1 MCQLKVRDARRVVG
15 LLGGRLVE
23 LNKAADALQD
33 NDNWEG
39 TADTE
44 IEMGRVCLSPSVV
57 YQASRVG
64 ACAWPFVPV
73 MF

>member
-39 TADTE
+39 TA
-44 IEMGRVCLSPSVV
+44 
-57 YQASRVG
+57 
-64 ACAWPFVPV
+64 
-73 MF
+73 